1 MLVMVLETTQPSK
14 LMNNTTHFGF
24 KDVATEDKQSL
35 VRGVFDSVASKYDLM
50 NDVLSFG
57 AHRLWKRYTIASS
70 NVKTGDKVL
79 DIAGGTGDLAI
90 EFRKKVGESGQV
102 ILSDINAAMLGEG
115 RNNLVNKGVFGV
127 DYVQLNAQYLP
138 FEDNSFDCISI
149 AFGLRNVTD
158 KDQALSEMQRVLKPG
173 GCLLILEF
181 STTDSEFLKKFY
193 DFYSFNIMPK
203 LGGIIAND
211 EESYQYLAESIR
223 KHPDQETLKD
233 MVLEAGFGFCE
244 YHNLSGGIV
253 ALHKGIKI

>member
-1 MLVMVLETTQPSK
+1 MQ
-14 LMNNTTHFGF
+14 NTTHFGF
-24 KDVATEDKQSL
+24 KDVKTQDKQKL

-70 NVKTGDKVL
+70 NIKEGDKVL

-90 EFRKKVGESGQV
+90 EFRKKVGNSGQV
-102 ILSDINAAMLGEG
+102 VLSDINAAMLGEG
-115 RNNLVNKGVFGV
+115 RNNLVDKGIAGV
-127 DYVQLNAQYLP
+127 EFVQLNAEAIP
-138 FEDNSFDCISI
+138 FADNSFDCVSI

-158 KDQALSEMQRVLKPG
+158 KDKALKEMYRILKPG

-181 STTDSEFLKKFY
+181 SKTDNELLSQAY

-203 LGGIIAND
+203 LGGIIADD

-233 MVLEAGFGFCE
+233 MILNAGFDFCE
-244 YHNLSGGIV
+244 YHNMTGGIV
-253 ALHKGIKI
+253 ALHKGIKV

>member
-1 MLVMVLETTQPSK
+1 MD
-14 LMNNTTHFGF
+14 NTTHFGF
-24 KDVATEDKQSL
+24 KDVATKEKQNM
-35 VRGVFDSVASKYDLM
+35 VKGVFDSVASKYDLM

-70 NVKTGDKVL
+70 NVKIGDKVL

-90 EFRKKVGESGQV
+90 EFRKKVGESGKV
-102 ILSDINAAMLGEG
+102 ILSDINTSMLNEG
-115 RNNLVNKGVFGV
+115 RANLTNKGVFGV
-127 DYVQLNAQYLP
+127 DFVQLNAQYLP
-138 FEDNSFDCISI
+138 FNDNTFDCVSI

-158 KDQALSEMQRVLKPG
+158 KNQALLEMHRILKPG

-181 STTDSEFLKKFY
+181 SKTDSEFLKKFY

-203 LGGIIAND
+203 LGEIIAD
-211 EESYQYLAESIR
+211 DKASYQYLAESIR

-233 MVLEAGFGFCE
+233 MVLDAGFGFCE

-253 ALHKGIKI
+253 ALHKGIKV